1 MRKKPDTR
9 ALLYERIQ
17 NSPPKF
23 VHVTGVPYS
32 MELKPPAEGGTSDQV
47 WITMEAPPYGR
58 VRAVINT
65 VSRLNE
71 LAGVKPDVRLGL
83 QTVPWEEKPETGL
96 TEASTMSYGA
106 VEATLPME
114 YTDCDPASL
123 GTMLLERAR
132 SAVRMEVWGDL
143 YASDHLGVRQIH
155 SRRASATVKED
166 LSGRDGALRLYYP
179 DNRSEIFL
187 FKFHGQP

>member
-1 MRKKPDTR
+1 
-9 ALLYERIQ
+9 
-17 NSPPKF
+17 
-23 VHVTGVPYS
+23 
-32 MELKPPAEGGTSDQV
+32 
-47 WITMEAPPYGR
+47 MEAPPYGR

-71 LAGVKPDVRLGL
+71 LAGLKPEVRLGL

-96 TEASTMSYGA
+96 TESSVMSYSA
-106 VEATLPME
+106 VDVAHAME
-114 YTDCDPASL
+114 YQDYDSASL
-123 GTMLLERAR
+123 GNMLVERAR
-132 SAVRMEVWGDL
+132 TAVRMEVWGDL

>member
-1 MRKKPDTR
+1 M
-9 ALLYERIQ
+9 LYERIK

-32 MELKPPAEGGTSDQV
+32 AELKPAEEGGASDQV

-71 LAGVKPDVRLGL
+71 LAGLKSEVRLGL

-96 TEASTMSYGA
+96 TEASTMSYSA

-114 YTDCDPASL
+114 YQDYDSSAL
-123 GTMLLERAR
+123 GEMLMARAR

-155 SRRASATVKED
+155 SRRASPTVKED
-166 LSGRDGALRLYYP
+166 IAGRDGALRLYYP